1 MHQQHRIASRHRNNH
16 LGLSLAKLALDIGG
30 AVIKKK
36 IMDREAANSPRTRD
50 PHGRLKEADT
60 AQRR

>member
-1 MHQQHRIASRHRNNH
+1 MHKRSHHGRHGH

-30 AVIKKK
+30 AVVKKK

-50 PHGRLKEADT
+50 PHGRFKEADT